1 MFSDWNARVMIRDIS
16 SVRDQISAYTDEAD
30 IWRLP
35 PGIANSAGT
44 LALHLAGNIQ
54 HYVGA
59 VLGGTGYVRD
69 RETEF
74 TAREVPR
81 SELLAQVE
89 AARAALLTTLAHIK
103 ADTLD
108 SVYPIEIAGVRL
120 STGQFLVH
128 LATHLAYHLGQIDYH
143 RRSVTGQGS
152 IKGMQSIPA
161 LTASGEQER

>member
-1 MFSDWNARVMIRDIS
+1 MFSDWNARVMIRDID
-16 SVRDQISAYTDEAD
+16 SVRDQINAYADEAD
-30 IWRLP
+30 IWQLA

-54 HYVGA
+54 HYIGA
-59 VLGGTGYVRD
+59 VLGGSGYIRD
-69 RETEF
+69 REVEF

-81 SELLAQVE
+81 SELLAQIE
-89 AARAALLTTLAHIK
+89 TARAAMSKTLSDIE

-108 SVYPIEIAGVRL
+108 SVYPIEVAGMRL

-143 RRSVTGQGS
+143 RRAVTREGS
-152 IKGMQSIPA
+152 IRGMQSIPS
-161 LTASGEQER
+161 LVGPEPY

>member
-1 MFSDWNARVMIRDIS
+1 MMFSDWNARVMIRDIS
-16 SVRDQISAYTDEAD
+16 SVRDQINAYTDEAD

-69 RETEF
+69 REAEF
-74 TAREVPR
+74 SVRDLPR

-89 AARAALLTTLAHIK
+89 KARAALSRTLSDIET
-103 ADTLD
+103 DTLD
-108 SVYPIEIAGVRL
+108 SLYPIEIASVRL

-143 RRSVTGQGS
+143 RRAVTKEGS
-152 IKGMQSIPA
+152 IRGMQSIPS
-161 LTASGEQER
+161 LVGPESY